1 MLTQSGR
8 WRVWLSRVPRAISFL
23 PRWPNRRLQ
32 STPLAAS
39 EIRAILRAPFGYNG
53 ITIYPAARL
62 KRNPLGGSPQ
72 WLYQP
77 ESFLVGDAL

>member
-62 KRNPLGGSPQ
+62 KRNPFGCSINVQ
-72 WLYQP
+72 
-77 ESFLVGDAL
+77 SR